1 MSSSSDTRLAR
12 GRVLHDV
19 QVNATP
25 ADLGTVSA
33 RPARGIVVSQEL
45 VDAATRD
52 GYQAGFNQGYEE
64 GYTEGIAQ
72 AAQHA
77 QLLAG
82 LVQQLGQAADALLTR
97 ETTARH
103 AIENDVVAAAVRIAE
118 QLVGHELAHSDTRA
132 HDAMARALQLA
143 PDRGLVTARLNPA
156 DIAVIAE
163 TGELLTGRAL
173 ELVADPSLAPGDCVV
188 DVGACRIDARI
199 DAAFDR
205 MREVLS

>member
-1 MSSSSDTRLAR
+1 
-12 GRVLHDV
+12 V

-25 ADLGTVSA
+25 ADLGTVTA

-45 VDAATRD
+45 VEAATRD

-64 GYTEGIAQ
+64 GYSEGITQ

-82 LVQQLGQAADALLTR
+82 LVQRLGQAADALMTR
-97 ETTARH
+97 EATARH
-103 AIENDVVAAAVRIAE
+103 QIENDVVAAAVRIAE
-118 QLVGHELAHSDTRA
+118 ELVRHELAHTDTGAR
-132 HDAMARALQLA
+132 DAIARALQLA
-143 PDRGLVTARLNPA
+143 PDHGLVTARLNPA
-156 DIAVIAE
+156 DLAVI
-163 TGELLTGRAL
+163 GEAGALASGRAL

-199 DAAFDR
+199 DAAFAR

>member
-1 MSSSSDTRLAR
+1 MSSSSETRLAR

-19 QVNATP
+19 QVSAAP
-25 ADLGTVSA
+25 ADLGTVTA

-52 GYQAGFNQGYEE
+52 GYEAGFNQGHEE
-64 GYTEGIAQ
+64 GYGEGIAQ

-82 LVQQLGQAADALLTR
+82 LVQRLGQAADALMNR

-103 AIENDVVAAAVRIAE
+103 EIENDVVATAVRIAE
-118 QLVGHELAHSDTRA
+118 QLVGHELAHTDTRA
-132 HDAMARALQLA
+132 RDAIARALQLA
-143 PDRGLVTARLNPA
+143 PDHGLVTARLNPV
-156 DIAVIAE
+156 DIAVINEAGDL
-163 TGELLTGRAL
+163 TTGRAL
-173 ELVADPSLAPGDCVV
+173 ELVADASLAPGDCIV

-199 DAAFDR
+199 DAAFAR